1 MPAMDTLARIKD
13 MAAKEFSI
21 DPAGLDPKAP
31 LDSLGVD
38 SLSFIEFMF
47 KIEEEFGVTV
57 SDEDLKSIKTLA
69 DLERHVG
76 AALAAAGKA

>member
-1 MPAMDTLARIKD
+1 MDTLARIKD

-21 DPAGLDPKAP
+21 DPGGLDPAAP
-31 LDSLGVD
+31 LDALGID

-47 KIEEEFGVTV
+47 KIEEEFGISV
-57 SDEDLKSIKTLA
+57 SDEDLRSIKTLA

-76 AALAAAGKA
+76 AALAAAGKG